1 MSPFFCIIRYILYL
15 YRITLKI
22 KYMEAKLIEL
32 NPIKNY
38 IDKNHLDVPMHDKL
52 LTDFIS
58 DMVNRKNKTKSYKSQ
73 YNVLAKH
80 IYDFSEKYNC
90 IIYTNSITEEFLE
103 DFIYY
108 LQDCG
113 MRNNTVK
120 GLIEKIK
127 AITKK
132 AGNYGYVVNRT
143 FDEVSVP
150 EEETCSIALSMN
162 DITRIYYYKGLTK
175 KQEKI
180 RDLFIIGCLTGMR
193 YSDYSTLTSE
203 NIQNDIIVKKTKKTG
218 VTVHVPIHSYIYDI
232 MKRYNGELPKDISIQ
247 HFNRSIKLICKKIG
261 FNDIINFTRTVGHD
275 VVTQSYEMWQVIS
288 SHTAR
293 RSAATNMYNS
303 GRMKTLQIMLITGHT
318 TEKNFFRYIKI
329 NREENAKTLSTD
341 LFFRK

>member
-1 MSPFFCIIRYILYL
+1 
-15 YRITLKI
+15 
-22 KYMEAKLIEL
+22 MEAKVLEFK
-32 NPIKNY
+32 PVKNY
-38 IDKNHLDVPMHDKL
+38 IDKNHLDVPMRDKL
-52 LTDFIS
+52 LTDFIG
-58 DMVNRKNKTKSYKSQ
+58 DMVNKKNKSKSYKSQ
-73 YNVLAKH
+73 YSVLSKH
-80 IYDFSEKYNC
+80 VLGFSESMNC
-90 IIYTNSITEEFLE
+90 VIYTNSITEDFLE

-108 LQDCG
+108 LQDLG

-132 AGNYGYVVNRT
+132 AGNYGYAVNRT

-162 DITRIYYYKGLTK
+162 EITRIYYYKGLTK
-175 KQEKI
+175 KQSKI
-180 RDLFIIGCLTGMR
+180 RDLFVVGCLTGMR

-218 VTVHVPIHSYIYDI
+218 VTVHVPIHAYIHEI
-232 MKRYNGELPKDISIQ
+232 IQKYNGELPGDISIQ
-247 HFNRSIKLICKKIG
+247 HFNRTIKPICKKIG
-261 FNDIINFTRTVGHD
+261 FTDTVVFTRTVGHE
-275 VVTQSYEMWQVIS
+275 VVTQSYETWQVIS

-329 NREENAKTLSTD
+329 NREENAKTLSND
-341 LFFRK
+341 MFFRK

>member
-1 MSPFFCIIRYILYL
+1 
-15 YRITLKI
+15 
-22 KYMEAKLIEL
+22 MEAKVLEFKIV
-32 NPIKNY
+32 KTY
-38 IDKNHLDVPMHDKL
+38 IDKNHLDMPMRDKL
-52 LTDFIS
+52 LTDFIN
-58 DMVNRKNKTKSYKSQ
+58 DMVNKKNKTKSYKSQ
-73 YNVLAKH
+73 YSVLAKH
-80 IYDFSEKYNC
+80 VNDFSEKMNC
-90 IIYTNSITEEFLE
+90 VIYTNSITEDFLE

-108 LQDCG
+108 LRDCG

-132 AGNYGYVVNRT
+132 AGNYGYAVNRT

-150 EEETCSIALSMN
+150 EEDTCSIALSMN

-180 RDLFIIGCLTGMR
+180 RDLFVVGCLTGMR

-203 NIQNDIIVKKTKKTG
+203 NIHGDIIVKKTKKTG
-218 VTVHVPIHSYIYDI
+218 VTVHVPIHAYIHEI
-232 MKRYNGELPKDISIQ
+232 IKKCNGELPKDISIQ
-247 HFNRSIKLICKKIG
+247 HFNRTIKPICKKIG
-261 FNDIINFTRTVGHD
+261 FNEKVVFTRTVGHD
-275 VVTQSYEMWQVIS
+275 VVTQTYETWEVIS

-318 TEKNFFRYIKI
+318 TEKNFFRYIKVS
-329 NREENAKTLSTD
+329 REENAKTLSND
-341 LFFRK
+341 MFFRK

>member
-1 MSPFFCIIRYILYL
+1 
-15 YRITLKI
+15 
-22 KYMEAKLIEL
+22 MEAKLIEL
-32 NPIKNY
+32 KPIKNY
-38 IDKNHLDVPMHDKL
+38 IDKNHLDSPIHDKVL
-52 LTDFIS
+52 ISFILE
-58 DMVNRKNKTKSYKSQ
+58 MANKKNRTQSYKSQ

-80 IYDFSEKYNC
+80 LSKFSEKNNC

-103 DFIYY
+103 DFICY
-108 LQDCG
+108 LQDKN

-132 AGNYGYVVNRT
+132 AGNYGYAVNRT
-143 FDEVSVP
+143 FDEVSIP

-162 DITRIYYYKGLTK
+162 EITRIYYYKGLTR

-180 RDLFIIGCLTGMR
+180 KDLFIIGCLTGMR

-203 NIQNDIIVKKTKKTG
+203 NVQNDIIVKKTKKTG
-218 VTVHVPIHSYIYDI
+218 VTVHVPIHSYIREI
-232 MKRYNGELPKDISIQ
+232 IEKYNGTLPNDISIQ
-247 HFNRSIKLICKKIG
+247 HFNRSIKGICKQIG
-261 FNDIINFTRTVGHD
+261 FNDKITFTRTVGHNIISQ
-275 VVTQSYEMWQVIS
+275 TYEKWQLIS

>member
-1 MSPFFCIIRYILYL
+1 
-15 YRITLKI
+15 
-22 KYMEAKLIEL
+22 MEAKLIEL
-32 NPIKNY
+32 KPTKNY
-38 IDKNHLDVPMHDKL
+38 IDKNHLDLPMHDKV
-52 LTDFIS
+52 LTSFIL
-58 DMVNRKNKTKSYKSQ
+58 DMVNRKNKSDSYKSQ

-80 IYDFSEKYNC
+80 LSEFSEKNNC
-90 IIYTNSITEEFLE
+90 VIYTNSITEEFLE

-108 LQDCG
+108 LQDKN

-120 GLIEKIK
+120 GLIEKVK

-132 AGNYGYVVNRT
+132 AGNYGYAVNRT
-143 FDEVSVP
+143 FDEVSVQ

-162 DITRIYYYKGLTK
+162 DITHIYYYKGLTK

-180 RDLFIIGCLTGMR
+180 KDLFIIGCLTGMR
-193 YSDYSTLTSE
+193 YSDYSTLNSS

-218 VTVHVPIHSYIYDI
+218 VTVHVPIHSYIKEI
-232 MKRYNGELPKDISIQ
+232 IEKYNGSLPNDISIQ
-247 HFNRSIKLICKKIG
+247 HFNRSIKTICKQIG
-261 FNDIINFTRTVGHD
+261 FKDKITFTRTVGHNI
-275 VVTQSYEMWQVIS
+275 VSQTYEKWQLIS

-329 NREENAKTLSTD
+329 NREENAKILSTD

>member
-1 MSPFFCIIRYILYL
+1 
-15 YRITLKI
+15 
-22 KYMEAKLIEL
+22 MEAKVLEFKIV
-32 NPIKNY
+32 KTY
-38 IDKNHLDVPMHDKL
+38 IDKNHLDMPMRDKL
-52 LTDFIS
+52 LTDFIN
-58 DMVNRKNKTKSYKSQ
+58 DMVNKKNKTKSYKSQ
-73 YNVLAKH
+73 YSVLAKH
-80 IYDFSEKYNC
+80 VNDFSEKMNC
-90 IIYTNSITEEFLE
+90 VIYTNSITEDFLE

-108 LQDCG
+108 LRDCG

-132 AGNYGYVVNRT
+132 AGNYGYAVNRT

-150 EEETCSIALSMN
+150 EEDTCSIALSMN

-180 RDLFIIGCLTGMR
+180 RDLFVVGCLTGMR

-203 NIQNDIIVKKTKKTG
+203 NIHGDIIVKKTKKTG
-218 VTVHVPIHSYIYDI
+218 VTVHVPIHAYIHEI
-232 MKRYNGELPKDISIQ
+232 IKKYNGELPKDISIQ
-247 HFNRSIKLICKKIG
+247 HFNRTIKPICKKIG
-261 FNDIINFTRTVGHD
+261 FNEKVVFTRTVGHD
-275 VVTQSYEMWQVIS
+275 VVTQTYETWEVIS

-318 TEKNFFRYIKI
+318 TEKNFFRYIKVS
-329 NREENAKTLSTD
+329 REENAKTLSND
-341 LFFRK
+341 MFFRK